1 MKTTYM
7 DGFWQFLLF
16 FPLTSGDRKPLK
28 SLSFKNNNFS
38 FHILAMYHQ
47 FLKKAGKDTHMA
59 IRILEELW
67 GGGGGGREG
76 GGALNGQFR

>member
-1 MKTTYM
+1 
-7 DGFWQFLLF
+7 
-16 FPLTSGDRKPLK
+16 
-28 SLSFKNNNFS
+28 
-38 FHILAMYHQ
+38 MYHQ